1 VALDGHDIRSFQL
14 RSLRRQIS
22 LVLQDSLL
30 FRGTIYEN
38 IAFGR
43 TGASEAEVRAAA
55 EVAYADE
62 FISKLPEGYQTLV
75 TAGQITSALTAD
87 QAIACIR
94 TAVSAQAGMVKEVE
108 AEDEG
113 GQRLCEVKI
122 VDDTGKRYELH
133 VDVTTNQVVK
143 AR

>member
-1 VALDGHDIRSFQL
+1 MRHVQRAKDILIGLFAT
-14 RSLRRQIS
+14 
-22 LVLQDSLL
+22 LL
-30 FRGTIYEN
+30 FTAG
-38 IAFGR
+38 GM
-43 TGASEAEVRAAA
+43 VVAAH
-55 EVAYADE
+55 
-62 FISKLPEGYQTLV
+62 
-75 TAGQITSALTAD
+75 AGQITSALTAD